1 MGLGLACSRELGKWL
16 PLFGRHQAVSLEKGQ
31 RNKGWESQEA
41 QEERGGP
48 SQHSRRKR
56 LWELGMLGV
65 QAENQPLKAR
75 V

>member
-16 PLFGRHQAVSLEKGQ
+16 PVYGRHQAISLEKGQ

-41 QEERGGP
+41 QERGGP

-56 LWELGMLGV
+56 LCELGMLGV
-65 QAENQPLKAR
+65 QAENQPLEAR